1 MLKNAGRLLTLHT
14 CPASS
19 ALHACVLIIMFVIL
33 QGLLQW
39 ADKFRYTPTAHFLH
53 AHKHTTYVH
62 VLFNSVHVLHCY
74 SSCLCEQLIK
84 SSPLFLASLLVSICN
99 FYTSHLSAAVSY
111 MYITLRTV
119 LVATPKGNIWR
130 AAVWTCGAT
139 GGAVE
144 WVETVL

>member
-1 MLKNAGRLLTLHT
+1 MTLHT

-19 ALHACVLIIMFVIL
+19 ALHSCVLIIMFVIL

-39 ADKFRYTPTAHFLH
+39 ADKFRYILLLPTSFMHISILC
-53 AHKHTTYVH
+53 TTYVH
-62 VLFNSVHVLHCY
+62 VLFKSGHVLHCY

-84 SSPLFLASLLVSICN
+84 SSSLFLASLLVSICN

-111 MYITLRTV
+111 MHMYVTLRTV
-119 LVATPKGNIWR
+119 LVAAPKGNIWG

>member
-1 MLKNAGRLLTLHT
+1 MLKKAGCLMTLHM

-19 ALHACVLIIMFVIL
+19 ALHVCVLIIMFVIL

-53 AHKHTTYVH
+53 AHKHN
-62 VLFNSVHVLHCY
+62 VLLICTCFVNSVHVLHCY

-111 MYITLRTV
+111 MYVTLRIV
-119 LVATPKGNIWR
+119 LVATPKGSIWG
-130 AAVWTCGAT
+130 AAVWICGAT
-139 GGAVE
+139 G
-144 WVETVL
+144 